1 MSNSNGQFAVDKEAA
16 QIIAAAID
24 RLTDAVR
31 GVKADGG
38 QGESDLSKT
47 RIVAGMH
54 VKEGDYIN
62 QYEMTEE
69 KARAFVKYCVNVQGV
84 RFGEGYDYLG
94 GGSTLDYI
102 LILDNSIVYTSYE
115 PYGKG
120 EVRDVTNKWLYYIEK
135 CQEL

>member
-1 MSNSNGQFAVDKEAA
+1 MSNSNGQFTVDKEAA

-24 RLTDAVR
+24 RLADAVR
-31 GVKADGG
+31 GCKADN
-38 QGESDLSKT
+38 GEDLGKT

-54 VKEGDYIN
+54 VSEGDYIN
-62 QYEMTEE
+62 QYEMTEDQ
-69 KARAFVKYCVNVQGV
+69 ARAFVKYCVDVKGIG
-84 RFGEGYDYLG
+84 FGEGYGYLG

-115 PYGKG
+115 PYG
-120 EVRDVTNKWLYYIEK
+120 EDNDVRDVTNKWLHYINK

>member
-1 MSNSNGQFAVDKEAA
+1 MSNSNGQFTVDKEAA

-31 GVKADGG
+31 GGKADDV
-38 QGESDLSKT
+38 QDLGKT

-54 VKEGDYIN
+54 VREGDYIN
-62 QYEMTEE
+62 QYEMTEDQA
-69 KARAFVKYCVNVQGV
+69 KAFVKYCVTMKGV
-84 RFGEGYDYLG
+84 GFGEGYEYLG

-115 PYGKG
+115 PCGKG